1 MSSNQPLIKLFIFST
16 ISLALF
22 LFLVNFA
29 DYFDFEFDKSPRWSI
44 WRYNFDN
51 TSQAEPTEKPLPKDY
66 RPLQYEKKSG
76 LKRLA
81 DMDNIRK
88 MNSHVSL
95 SNSVSLV

>member
-44 WRYNFDN
+44 WRYNFDD
-51 TSQAEPTEKPLPKDY
+51 TPRAKPTEKPLPKDY
-66 RPLQYEKKSG
+66 RPLQYEKKIG

-95 SNSVSLV
+95 SKLTSLT